1 MIRVLIADDQAMLRA
16 SFRLLVDTAPD
27 LTTVGEAGTGAEA
40 VLLAGREQPDVVLM
54 DVRMPEMDGIEAT
67 KRIRAMAGAARAIP
81 IIAMT
86 ANAMKGDRER
96 LLAVGMNDYVSK
108 PIDKGQLFLAIASC
122 MGIAPAPVGDTA
134 EVAGAPA
141 NDAETPA
148 SAEAAMQAMLDSLSA
163 VTGTDA

>member
-1 MIRVLIADDQAMLRA
+1 
-16 SFRLLVDTAPD
+16 
-27 LTTVGEAGTGAEA
+27 
-40 VLLAGREQPDVVLM
+40 M
-54 DVRMPEMDGIEAT
+54 DVQMPEMDGIDAT

-96 LLAVGMNDYVSK
+96 LLAIGMNDYVSK
-108 PIDKGQLFLAIASC
+108 PIDKEQLFLAIASC
-122 MGIAPAPVGDTA
+122 MGIAPAAVGDTA
-134 EVAGAPA
+134 DAAGAPA

-148 SAEAAMQAMLDSLSA
+148 SAEAAMQAMLDSLVA